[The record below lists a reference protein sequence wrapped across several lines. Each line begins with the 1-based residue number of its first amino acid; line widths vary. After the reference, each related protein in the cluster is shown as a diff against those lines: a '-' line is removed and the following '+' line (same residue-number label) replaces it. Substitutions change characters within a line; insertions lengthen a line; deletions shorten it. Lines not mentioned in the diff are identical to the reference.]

1 MIHACAM
8 KYVNDAQIL
17 NQLIGCMMED
27 NRDITANAEK
37 CSKSLEVDWKPIQ
50 DCSQSKEGGE
60 LLAVLGDDTNSLKP
74 AVHFIPTIQING
86 SQDNQ
91 KLILK
96 NLPKAICEL
105 YKKED
110 SVAASSLCDTN

>member
-1 MIHACAM
+1 MIHTCAM
-8 KYVNDAQIL
+8 KYVTNADTL
-17 NQLIGCMMED
+17 NKLIGCMMLD
-27 NRDITANAEK
+27 NRDIIANAEK
-37 CSKSLEVDWKPIQ
+37 CSKSFEVDWKHVQ

-60 LLAVLGDDTNSLKP
+60 LLAAIGDDTSSLKP
-74 AVHFIPTIQING
+74 KVHFIPTIQING

-110 SVAASSLCDTN
+110 SDAASKLCDTN